1 MSVLGSEECEGF
13 FQEGRVP
20 VFGRDVLSG
29 DTVEW
34 NSRGWREPGLGPF
47 LCTKQLYW
55 QFGQCP
61 GLADLTP
68 GTSRAEPGTSQPAP
82 LLR

>member
-1 MSVLGSEECEGF
+1 M
-13 FQEGRVP
+13 
-20 VFGRDVLSG
+20 FGRDLSSR

-34 NSRGWREPGLGPF
+34 NSRGRWETGVGPF
-47 LCTKQLYW
+47 LRTKQLYW

-68 GTSRAEPGTSQPAP
+68 GPSRAETGTSQPAP
-82 LLR
+82 LLK